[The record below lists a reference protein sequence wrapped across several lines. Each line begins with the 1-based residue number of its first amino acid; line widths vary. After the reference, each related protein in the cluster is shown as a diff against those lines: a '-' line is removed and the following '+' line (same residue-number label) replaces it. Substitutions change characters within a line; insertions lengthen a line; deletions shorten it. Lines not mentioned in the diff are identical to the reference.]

1 MSSYI
6 HKIRLEFF
14 GTFSCAALFQYSE
27 LLLLYICICTAVAQ
41 SKIMRQIHA
50 SIANKDSPAECALYI
65 LCLTVTIGF
74 YCIASSMNK
83 LCSVIGYPSAP
94 SCPLGTTHCIPQ
106 GKFPRKPYNYKSFI
120 EQTCLIKMAGCWPR
134 SSFLSL
140 WTSTSS
146 WSINTQKKNLA
157 NIQSF

>member
-1 MSSYI
+1 MCCTLSIFRTTSFVHNI
-6 HKIRLEFF
+6 LC
-14 GTFSCAALFQYSE
+14 T
-27 LLLLYICICTAVAQ
+27 CTAVVP

-83 LCSVIGYPSAP
+83 LCSVIGYPSVP
-94 SCPLGTTHCIPQ
+94 SCPLGTTCCIPQ
-106 GKFPRKPYNYKSFI
+106 GKFPRKPYNNYFI
-120 EQTCLIKMAGCWPR
+120 DQTCLVKMAGCWPR
-134 SSFLSL
+134 SFFVSL
-140 WTSTSS
+140 WTLTSS

-157 NIQSF
+157 NIQPS